1 MTERASIDSPH
12 FLLRRLHS
20 LLGLLPV
27 GGFVAFHL
35 WENSQS
41 RFGALHYNGE
51 VVAFLQGM
59 NYLILLELFVI
70 ALPILFHG
78 LYGLV
83 IVVQARPELARYRYL
98 RNWLYY
104 MQRVS
109 GVGILVFL
117 VIHVGLTRIHGIFQ
131 PAIRDDLFGYMHAM
145 LSQPWMLAVYL
156 VGLLLS
162 VFHLANGL
170 WSMAIVWGLTTTP
183 RAQSLFGWL
192 CLGIGLLLAALGIHG
207 VLGFLQ

>member
-1 MTERASIDSPH
+1 MTDTASIDSPH

-20 LLGLLPV
+20 LSGLLPV
-27 GGFVAFHL
+27 GAFLCFHL

-41 RFGALHYNGE
+41 RFGAEHYNGE

-59 NYLILLELFVI
+59 NYLLVLEVFVI

-83 IVVQARPELARYRYL
+83 ITAQARPELTRYRYA
-98 RNWLYY
+98 RNGLYW
-104 MQRVS
+104 MQRIS

-117 VIHVGLTRIHGIFQ
+117 LIHVGMTRIQGLWQ
-131 PAIRDDLFGYMHAM
+131 PAIRADLYGYLQSM
-145 LSQPWMLAVYL
+145 LSQPWMLAIYT
-156 VGLLLS
+156 VGLLLA

-170 WSMAIVWGLTTTP
+170 WSMAIVWGLTTSA
-183 RAQSLFGWL
+183 RAQALFGYL
-192 CLGIGLLLAALGIHG
+192 CLGIGLLLAGLGIHG
-207 VLGFLQ
+207 ILGFLP